1 MGRDSLRVV
10 SKQDLATEIKVR
22 KRMPSFKVLNQA
34 DARPWH
40 FQELLKSK
48 GCWRLVVFAGNM
60 KDVRRKAR
68 IEKLGQQLSWE
79 RSFVQKVHA
88 GE

>member
-1 MGRDSLRVV
+1 MDRDSLRVV
-10 SKQDLATEIKVR
+10 SKQDLVTEIKVR

-48 GCWRLVVFAGNM
+48 DCWRLVVFAGNM
-60 KDVRRKAR
+60 KDVYNPHPIYQSSSGRHHGH
-68 IEKLGQQLSWE
+68 LLL
-79 RSFVQKVHA
+79 
-88 GE
+88 

>member
-1 MGRDSLRVV
+1 VLSKEGDSAKQGDGTEVIGRDSLRVV
-10 SKQDLATEIKVR
+10 SKQDLATQIKVR

-48 GCWRLVVFAGNM
+48 DC
-60 KDVRRKAR
+60 
-68 IEKLGQQLSWE
+68 
-79 RSFVQKVHA
+79 
-88 GE
+88 

>member
-10 SKQDLATEIKVR
+10 SKQDLATEIKVG
-22 KRMPSFKVLNQA
+22 KRMPSFKVLNQV

-48 GCWRLVVFAGNM
+48 GYWRLVVFAGNM
-60 KDVRRKAR
+60 KDVRQKAR
-68 IEKLGQQLSWE
+68 I
-79 RSFVQKVHA
+79 
-88 GE
+88 